1 MQDVTVDGTP
11 IDEQSKSKIAAD
23 QAAGAVSLLIK
34 IGHKV
39 GIHEMRHALPAGH
52 ETTYVCLSCRL
63 HVQKPHECQ
72 LTLHM
77 YHTLCPMFAA
87 LCCM

>member
-39 GIHEMRHALPAGH
+39 GIHK
-52 ETTYVCLSCRL
+52 C
-63 HVQKPHECQ
+63 
-72 LTLHM
+72 
-77 YHTLCPMFAA
+77 FAH
-87 LCCM
+87 